1 MCASEAGLPFP
12 GTQESGSSN
21 APLLTTC
28 QKAQHCKVWFVL
40 SLFPN
45 VYLLCEFGQVSP
57 WTCKIDFP
65 AGLCILACIDLHSI
79 KLQYLWFN
87 FAKCC
92 SDIVI
97 WFWSKYSRH
106 THLFCL
112 TEGSVACRYSSLTSI
127 RKTRLFL
134 TNQNIGSV
142 KLETNGGWFMLN

>member
-1 MCASEAGLPFP
+1 MKPPVSALLFNPHSRVCCLAGVSETGFDGLLRQAVLHQEQ
-12 GTQESGSSN
+12 GWRSLEHESGHKAGSRV
-21 APLLTTC
+21 PLFWQRAKKHSTA
-28 QKAQHCKVWFVL
+28 KSGFSL

-45 VYLLCEFGQVSP
+45 VYLLCEFRQVSP
-57 WTCKIDFP
+57 WTCKTDFP

-106 THLFCL
+106 THTFCL
-112 TEGSVACRYSSLTSI
+112 T
-127 RKTRLFL
+127 
-134 TNQNIGSV
+134 
-142 KLETNGGWFMLN
+142 